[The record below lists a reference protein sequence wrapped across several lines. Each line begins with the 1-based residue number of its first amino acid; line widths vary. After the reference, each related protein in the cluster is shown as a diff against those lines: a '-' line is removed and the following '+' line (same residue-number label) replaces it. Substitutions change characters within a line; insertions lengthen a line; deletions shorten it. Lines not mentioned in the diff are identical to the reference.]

1 MTSPGHD
8 KGNIRPGTMVRTRMD
23 MAPLTRSMPQPAA
36 DKPSGDTPLYERDFH
51 AWTRAQAALLKA
63 GTAERAD
70 LDHLA
75 EEIEDMGREQR
86 HAVGSQLRLA
96 LIHLLKLRHS
106 PAADPRPGWRAEV
119 RNARAEIADRL
130 ADSPSLRPYLPRLF
144 ERAWSRARS
153 IAADQ
158 MEAYGERTTIPQ
170 QCPFTLEQ
178 VLDESYWP
186 D

>member
-1 MTSPGHD
+1 MTL
-8 KGNIRPGTMVRTRMD
+8 
-23 MAPLTRSMPQPAA
+23 LTRSMPQPAA
-36 DKPSGDTPLYERDFH
+36 DEPSGGMSLYERDFH
-51 AWTRAQAALLKA
+51 AWTQAQAALLKA
-63 GTAERAD
+63 GTADRAD

-86 HAVGSQLRLA
+86 HAVGSQNRLV
-96 LIHLLKLRHS
+96 LIYLLKLRYS
-106 PAADPRPGWRAEV
+106 PAIDPRPGWRAEI
-119 RNARAEIADRL
+119 RNSRAEIADRL

-144 ERAWSRARS
+144 DRAWARARS

-158 MEAYGERTTIPQ
+158 MEAYGERTTIPR

-178 VLDESYWP
+178 VLDESCWP

>member
-1 MTSPGHD
+1 MT
-8 KGNIRPGTMVRTRMD
+8 
-23 MAPLTRSMPQPAA
+23 PLTRSMPQPAA
-36 DKPSGDTPLYERDFH
+36 AEPSGDTSFYERDFH
-51 AWTRAQAALLKA
+51 AWTQAQAALLKA
-63 GTAERAD
+63 GTPDRGD

-86 HAVGSQLRLA
+86 HAAGSRIRLV

-106 PAADPRPGWRAEV
+106 PATEPRPGWRAEI

-130 ADSPSLRPYLPRLF
+130 VDSPSLRPYPPRLF
-144 ERAWSRARS
+144 DRAWSRARS
-153 IAADQ
+153 IAADR
-158 MEAYGERTTIPQ
+158 MEAYGVQTTIPR

-178 VLDESYWP
+178 ALDESCWP

>member
-1 MTSPGHD
+1 MTR
-8 KGNIRPGTMVRTRMD
+8 I
-23 MAPLTRSMPQPAA
+23 ARSMQQPVTGT
-36 DKPSGDTPLYERDFH
+36 PPGDTSLYERDFH
-51 AWTRAQAALLKA
+51 AWTQAQAALLKA
-63 GTAERAD
+63 GNPDRAD

-86 HAVGSQLRLA
+86 HAVGSHIRLL

-106 PAADPRPGWRAEV
+106 PAIDPRPGWRAEI

-130 ADSPSLRPYLPRLF
+130 ADSPSLRPYLPQLF
-144 ERAWSRARS
+144 DRAWPRARS

-158 MEAYGERTTIPQ
+158 MEAYGERPTIPR

-178 VLDESYWP
+178 VLDERYWP

>member
-1 MTSPGHD
+1 MT
-8 KGNIRPGTMVRTRMD
+8 
-23 MAPLTRSMPQPAA
+23 PLTRSMPQPAA
-36 DKPSGDTPLYERDFH
+36 DEPSGDTSLYERDFH
-51 AWTRAQAALLKA
+51 AWTQAQAALLKA
-63 GTAERAD
+63 GAADRAD

-86 HAVGSQLRLA
+86 HAVGSQIRLV
-96 LIHLLKLRHS
+96 LIHLLKLRYS
-106 PAADPRPGWRAEV
+106 PAIDPRPGWRAEI

-130 ADSPSLRPYLPRLF
+130 ADGPSLRPYLPRLF
-144 ERAWSRARS
+144 DRAWARARS

-158 MEAYGERTTIPQ
+158 MEAYGERTTIPR